1 MSEMEAILRANR
13 AYATE
18 HGTIDVPLRP
28 ARKLAVLTCMDSRI
42 QLFPVLGLRLG
53 DAHVIRNAGGRASDD
68 AIRSLMVSTNL
79 LGTREIIV
87 MHHTDC
93 GQHRFTNQDIREHLI
108 EHRGV
113 DLGEGHDFLTF
124 TRLYD
129 SVGEDVAKIRASTLL
144 PPDITVSGLIFDVA
158 TGLVHA
164 VDTPTVTDQLLTE
177 IGTPVADADR

>member
-1 MSEMEAILRANR
+1 MSEIDAILEANR
-13 AYATE
+13 LYAIE

-28 ARKLAVLTCMDSRI
+28 ARKLAILTCMDSRI
-42 QLFPVLGLRLG
+42 QLFPVLGLKLG

-93 GQHRFTNQDIREHLI
+93 GQHRFTDADIRDFLREN
-108 EHRGV
+108 RGV
-113 DLGEGHDFLTF
+113 DTGDTPFLTF
-124 TRLYD
+124 TDLHD
-129 SVGEDVAKIRASTLL
+129 SVREDIEKIRASPLL

-158 TGLVHA
+158 TGGVHA
-164 VDTPTVTDQLLTE
+164 VDIAGEPGPGLPD
-177 IGTPVADADR
+177 GHPFRR